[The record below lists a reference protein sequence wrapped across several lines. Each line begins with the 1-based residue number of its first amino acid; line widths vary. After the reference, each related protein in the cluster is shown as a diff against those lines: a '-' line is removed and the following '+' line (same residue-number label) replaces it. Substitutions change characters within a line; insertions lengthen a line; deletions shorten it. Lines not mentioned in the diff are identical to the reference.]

1 MKVTAQEAGAILRRR
16 AQALD
21 REVRE
26 AEKDALSYAVKTA
39 EKLSSGPLTTAALR
53 AMGHPYR
60 IGGSPPANP
69 AIINVQ
75 KASGGFRDSW
85 QTEGPRKQGAGL
97 VSKLTNTAPYAR
109 FLFAG
114 TSRMIMRPILDS
126 IRSRTSQYR
135 YRKLQ
140 DATRKALSGS

>member
-1 MKVTAQEAGAILRRR
+1 LKVTAQEAGAILRRR

-26 AEKDALSYAVKTA
+26 AERDALQYAVKTA

-60 IGGSPPANP
+60 IGGSPPQNP

-75 KASGGFRDSW
+75 TGLFRSSW
-85 QTEGPRKQGAGL
+85 QVNGPHDARGGL
-97 VSKLTNTAPYAR
+97 VSKLTNTAPYAG

-114 TSRMIMRPILDS
+114 TARMIMRPILQAIQGRVSDF
-126 IRSRTSQYR
+126 R

-140 DATRKALSGS
+140 EATRKALSGS